1 MNSSKS
7 VYFPNLNGIRFI
19 AAFLV
24 VVSHVGQFKPY
35 FGYPDWPFEF
45 TKILGRLGVLLFF
58 ALSGFLIT
66 YLLLT
71 EEKNFKT
78 ISIKDFY
85 IRRVLRIWPLY
96 FFVVV
101 MALLVL
107 PHFLVVPGFEKE
119 VIYTNFGWK
128 ALLYFT
134 FFANMGDA
142 FFTMIPFASQAWS
155 IGTEEQF
162 YLIWPVLMSKIKKN
176 RIALMFSVVVI
187 YVIGFAFLH
196 THYSDFLARKVDP
209 QLATSETYKF
219 YLQKFWWLF
228 NIDCMAIGG
237 FFAICLHTG
246 NRFLKLF
253 LNKWVFYAVLI
264 GTICMIGAGI
274 IVPYVHNE
282 VYAFLFGIIILNF
295 AANKEI
301 GISLENKVLHYLGKI
316 SYGIYMYH
324 ILAVVICIKVLIY
337 FNMVK
342 DWLLIPLA
350 LGMAVLMAAISYEF
364 FESRFIRRKKKFSK
378 VLSGENV
385 KPDEKEEAVEQAVTA

>member
-1 MNSSKS
+1 MSSSKS

-19 AAFLV
+19 AALLV
-24 VVSHVGQFKPY
+24 VISHVGQFKPY
-35 FGYPDWPFEF
+35 FGYPDWGLEP
-45 TKILGRLGVLLFF
+45 TKIIGRLGVLLFF

-71 EEKNFKT
+71 EEKNFKK

-96 FFVVV
+96 FFVIIV
-101 MALLVL
+101 AFLIL
-107 PHFLVVPGFEKE
+107 PNFQFFIVPGFERNI
-119 VIYTNFGWK
+119 IYDNFGWK

-142 FFTMIPFASQAWS
+142 FFAMIPFASQAWS

-162 YLIWPVLMSKIKKN
+162 YLIWPVLISKIKKH
-176 RIALMFSVVVI
+176 RILLMFSVVFF
-187 YVIGFAFLH
+187 YVLVFAFLH
-196 THYSDFLARKVDP
+196 THF
-209 QLATSETYKF
+209 SENLPHRVL
-219 YLQKFWWLF
+219 LQKFWWLF

-237 FFAICLHTG
+237 FFAISLHTG
-246 NRFLKLF
+246 KYLKLF
-253 LNKWVFYAVLI
+253 LNKWLFYIVLI
-264 GTICMIGAGI
+264 GTIAMIGRGI

-301 GISLENKVLHYLGKI
+301 GISLENKILHYLGKI

-324 ILAVVICIKVLIY
+324 ILAIVMCIKLLMY
-337 FNMVK
+337 LNLMS
-342 DWLLIPLA
+342 DWILIPLS
-350 LGMAVLMAAISYEF
+350 LGVAILMASISYTY

-378 VLSGENV
+378 VISGENV
-385 KPDEKEEAVEQAVTA
+385 QETPKSTESGEGVEQAVTA